1 MGVLVRDNACC
12 LAGIAPCFTRR
23 PTAAHAQAA
32 TLLAKGYGL
41 DEEELK
47 L

>member
-1 MGVLVRDNACC
+1 MRHRRRRCVRAAAAFAD
-12 LAGIAPCFTRR
+12 
-23 PTAAHAQAA
+23 AHACAQGA